1 MSGAR
6 IQLKRSTAASW
17 TSNNPVLFVGEI
29 GYETDTKKFKIGD
42 GSTAWTSLTYSS
54 IPLSLSSINDLG
66 DVTISSAADGDF
78 LRWNGTAWINDAVN
92 LGTDTTGSF
101 VQSLTAGTG
110 VTLTNNSGENTTP
123 TIAIGQSVGTGDSPT
138 FVNVTAALTGNA
150 STATTLQTSRNI
162 AGQAFNGSANIS
174 IAPTDLT
181 GVTSSAAEINI
192 LDGATLS
199 TTELNYVDGVTSA
212 IQTQID
218 TKAPLAS
225 PTFTGTVTVPT
236 PIGDTTAATK
246 LYVDTTASTTASNAS
261 TALTNHE
268 ADTTNIHGIADTSI
282 LVTTTGSQ
290 TLTNKTIT
298 TPSGLVKNDVGL
310 GNVDNTSDANKPVS
324 TAGQTA
330 LDLKANIASPTF
342 TGSVTVPTPTSDSH
356 AATKAYADAI
366 AAGINWHNSVETAT
380 AAALPNTPTY
390 SNGTSGVGATL
401 TASANAR
408 LVIDGANATT
418 GDRVLVKNQ
427 ASATQNGIYVVTA
440 QGSVSVP
447 YVLTRASDHDN
458 LIDEVIRGDAVY
470 VANGATNINQGFII
484 SSEGTGTNDKHVLGT
499 DDINWSQFTG
509 AANITAGTGITKTGN
524 TLSIGQSVATDAS
537 VTFTQVTAALVGNAS
552 TATTLQTARNI
563 AGQSFNG
570 SANISIAP
578 TDLTGVTS
586 SAAELNILDGATL
599 STTELNY
606 VDGVTSAIQ
615 TQIDTKAPIASPTF
629 TGTVTIPTGA
639 SITAPTGLV
648 KGDVGLGNVD
658 NTSNSTER
666 AATAT
671 LTNKTLTS
679 PVINTPTGIVK
690 GDVGL
695 GNVDN
700 TSDANKP
707 VSTAT
712 QTALDLKAPL
722 ASPTFTGTVTLPS
735 GTVTS
740 TMIADDT
747 IVNADINASAAIV
760 DTKLATIS
768 TAGKVSNSAT
778 TATDANTAS
787 AIVARDA
794 SGNFT
799 AGTVTAALTGNA
811 STATTLATARNI
823 AGQSFNGSANISI
836 APTDL
841 TGVTSTAA
849 ELNILDGATLS
860 TAELNFVDGVTSAI
874 QTQIDAKAPLAS
886 PTFTGTVTIPTGA
899 SITAPT
905 GLVKGDVGLGN
916 VDNTSNATERAA
928 TATLTNKTLTSPV
941 INTPTG
947 IVKGD
952 VGLGNVDNTSDANK
966 PVSTATQTAL
976 DLKANLNSPTFTGT
990 VTLPDNTVALGTKT
1004 TGDYVATITG
1014 GTGVTSSAATS
1025 GEGTT
1030 HTLSIGQAVGT
1041 TDNVTF
1047 AGVTADN
1054 IKVGVTASNEID
1066 TASGDLTIDS
1076 AGGTVTIDDNLTVTG
1091 NLTVSGTTTSIN
1103 TETLTVDDNIIVL
1116 NNNATGAPSANAGIE
1131 VERGSSTNVALRWN
1145 ETSDKWELT
1154 EDGSAYKDIATED
1167 YVDAQSIASLDDI
1180 GNVTAPTPTSGDF
1193 LKYNGSA
1200 WVNDAIDLSTDTTG
1214 SYVASLT
1221 AGTGVTLTN
1230 NSGEGATPTIAIGQA
1245 VGTGDSVTFVNVTA
1259 ALTGNASTA
1268 TTLATTRA
1276 IEVSGD
1282 VTGTANFDGSA
1293 AINIVTTIAA
1303 NSVALGTDTT
1313 GNYVSDV
1320 TSGTG
1325 ITVTHTPGEGSS
1337 ASVAINATLDQLS
1350 NVTAPSPSDGQFLKY
1365 VAASSAWEPAA
1376 VPTINTLDDVG
1387 DVTITGASSG
1397 QFLKWNGSAWVNDAV
1412 PIISNIDDITGVTI
1426 TAAAD
1431 KDFLMYNGSAWVDQA
1446 ITLGTDT
1453 TGNYMTD
1460 VSAGTGISITHT
1472 PAEGSTATIALA
1484 DVSTSAQTA
1493 SYTLVLTDKNKIVEM
1508 NVASGNNLTVPPN
1521 SSVAFPVGSQ
1531 INILQVGAGQTTVVQ
1546 GAGVTVN
1553 AAPGLKLR
1561 TQWSYATLIKRAENT
1576 WVLVGDISA

>member
-1 MSGAR
+1 MAGAK
-6 IQLKRSTAASW
+6 IQVKRANAATWTAAN
-17 TSNNPVLFVGEI
+17 TVLSAGEI
-29 GYETDTKKFKIGD
+29 GLESDTSKFKIGN
-42 GSTAWTSLTYSS
+42 GSTAWTSLAYSITS
-54 IPLSLSSINDLG
+54 NLSASSLNDLG

-92 LGTDTTGSF
+92 LGTDTAGSF
-101 VQSLTAGTG
+101 VQSLVAGTG
-110 VTLTNNSGENTTP
+110 ITLTNNSGENTTP

-162 AGQAFNGSANIS
+162 AGQSFNGSANIS

-181 GVTSSAAEINI
+181 GVTSSAAELNI

-199 TTELNYVDGVTSA
+199 TTELNFVDGVSSA
-212 IQTQID
+212 IQTQLN
-218 TKAPLAS
+218 TKAPTAS

-236 PIGDTTAATK
+236 PTGNTDASTK
-246 LYVDTTASTTASNAS
+246 AYVDSTASTTATNAS

-268 ADTTNIHGIADTSI
+268 ADTTNIHGIVDTSI

-298 TPSGLVKNDVGL
+298 SPSGLVKGDVGL
-310 GNVDNTSDANKPVS
+310 GNADNTSDANKPVS

-330 LDLKANIASPTF
+330 LDLKAPLASPTF
-342 TGSVTVPTPTSDSH
+342 TGSVSVPTPTSDAH

-380 AAALPNTPTY
+380 AAVLPSTPTY

-408 LVIDGANATT
+408 LVMDGANTTT

-427 ASATQNGIYVVTA
+427 ADATQNGIYVVTA

-484 SSEGTGTNDKHVLGT
+484 SSEGTGANDKHVLGT
-499 DDINWSQFTG
+499 DNMNWSQFTG

-537 VTFTQVTAALVGNAS
+537 VTFSVVTAALTGNAS

-599 STTELNY
+599 STAELNILDGVTATTAELNF

-615 TQIDTKAPIASPTF
+615 TQINTKAPLASPTFTGTVTIPTGASITAPTGLVRGDVGLGNVDNTSNATERAASATLTNKTLTSPVVNTPTGIVKGDVGLGSVDNTADTAKPVSTAQQTALDLKANLASPTFTGTVTLPSGTVTSTMILDGTIANADINASAAIDDTKLATISTASKVSNSATTAASANTASAIVARDGSGNFAAGTVTAALSGNASTATTLATARNIAGQSFNGSANISIAPTDLTGVTSSAEELNILDGATLSTAELNFVDGVTSAIQTQINLKAPLASPTFTGTVTIPTGASITAPTGLVKGDVGLGSVDNTADTAKPVSTAQQTALDLKANIASPTF

-648 KGDVGLGNVD
+648 KGDVGLGNV
-658 NTSNSTER
+658 T
-666 AATAT
+666 
-671 LTNKTLTS
+671 
-679 PVINTPTGIVK
+679 
-690 GDVGL
+690 
-695 GNVDN
+695 N

-722 ASPTFTGTVTLPS
+722 ASPTFTGTVVLPDNTVALGTKTTGSYVESLVAGTGVTLSNNSGETATPTIAIGQAVATSSNVTFANLTVSGDLIVS
-735 GTVTS
+735 GTTTSINTETVTV
-740 TMIADDT
+740 DDNIIVLNNNAT
-747 IVNADINASAAIV
+747 GSPTVNAGIEIERGSSTNVVLRWNETSDKWELTEDGATFKDIATEAYVDAQAIASLDDIGNVTAPTPSSGDFLKYSGAAWVNDAIDLGT
-760 DTKLATIS
+760 DTTGSYVASLV
-768 TAGKVSNSAT
+768 AGTGVTLTNNSGESAT
-778 TATDANTAS
+778 PTVTIGQA
-787 AIVARDA
+787 V
-794 SGNFT
+794 
-799 AGTVTAALTGNA
+799 GTGDSVTFVGVTAALTGNA

-841 TGVTSTAA
+841 TGVTSSAA
-849 ELNILDGATLS
+849 ELNILDGATL
-860 TAELNFVDGVTSAI
+860 TVAELNFVDGVTSAI
-874 QTQIDAKAPLAS
+874 QTQIDLKAPLAS
-886 PTFTGTVTIPTGA
+886 PTFTGTVTVPTPTNGTDAANKTYADGVVTAAKIITAAGGDGTNGQALTTNGSGTLDFTTITGTTEA
-899 SITAPT
+899 SIISAV
-905 GLVKGDVGLGN
+905 GGDG
-916 VDNTSNATERAA
+916 AA
-928 TATLTNKTLTSPV
+928 GSVLKTNGS
-941 INTPTG
+941 
-947 IVKGD
+947 GD
-952 VGLGNVDNTSDANK
+952 LSFGD
-966 PVSTATQTAL
+966 
-976 DLKANLNSPTFTGT
+976 
-990 VTLPDNTVALGTKT
+990 VALGT
-1004 TGDYVATITG
+1004 
-1014 GTGVTSSAATS
+1014 
-1025 GEGTT
+1025 
-1030 HTLSIGQAVGT
+1030 
-1041 TDNVTF
+1041 N
-1047 AGVTADN
+1047 
-1054 IKVGVTASNEID
+1054 
-1066 TASGDLTIDS
+1066 
-1076 AGGTVTIDDNLTVTG
+1076 
-1091 NLTVSGTTTSIN
+1091 
-1103 TETLTVDDNIIVL
+1103 
-1116 NNNATGAPSANAGIE
+1116 
-1131 VERGSSTNVALRWN
+1131 
-1145 ETSDKWELT
+1145 
-1154 EDGSAYKDIATED
+1154 
-1167 YVDAQSIASLDDI
+1167 
-1180 GNVTAPTPTSGDF
+1180 
-1193 LKYNGSA
+1193 
-1200 WVNDAIDLSTDTTG
+1200 
-1214 SYVASLT
+1214 
-1221 AGTGVTLTN
+1221 
-1230 NSGEGATPTIAIGQA
+1230 
-1245 VGTGDSVTFVNVTA
+1245 
-1259 ALTGNASTA
+1259 
-1268 TTLATTRA
+1268 
-1276 IEVSGD
+1276 
-1282 VTGTANFDGSA
+1282 
-1293 AINIVTTIAA
+1293 
-1303 NSVALGTDTT
+1303 
-1313 GNYVSDV
+1313 
-1320 TSGTG
+1320 
-1325 ITVTHTPGEGSS
+1325 
-1337 ASVAINATLDQLS
+1337 
-1350 NVTAPSPSDGQFLKY
+1350 
-1365 VAASSAWEPAA
+1365 
-1376 VPTINTLDDVG
+1376 
-1387 DVTITGASSG
+1387 
-1397 QFLKWNGSAWVNDAV
+1397 
-1412 PIISNIDDITGVTI
+1412 
-1426 TAAAD
+1426 
-1431 KDFLMYNGSAWVDQA
+1431 
-1446 ITLGTDT
+1446 T

-1484 DVSTSAQTA
+1484 DVSTNAQTA
-1493 SYTLVLTDKNKIVEM
+1493 TYTLVLDDKNKIVEM

-1561 TQWSYATLIKRAENT
+1561 TQYSYATLIKRATNT

>member
-342 TGSVTVPTPTSDSH
+342 TGTVTVPTPTNSTD

-470 VANGATNINQGFII
+470 VANGATNVNQGFII
-484 SSEGTGTNDKHVLGT
+484 SSEGTGANDKHVLGT
-499 DDINWSQFTG
+499 DDMNWSQFTG

-648 KGDVGLGNVD
+648 KGDVGLGN
-658 NTSNSTER
+658 
-666 AATAT
+666 A
-671 LTNKTLTS
+671 
-679 PVINTPTGIVK
+679 
-690 GDVGL
+690 
-695 GNVDN
+695 DN

-768 TAGKVSNSAT
+768 TALKVSNSAT

-787 AIVARDA
+787 AIVARDG

-799 AGTVTAALTGNA
+799 AGTITAALTGNA

-916 VDNTSNATERAA
+916 VDNTSDANKPVS
-928 TATLTNKTLTSPV
+928 TATQTALDLKAPLASPTFTGTV
-941 INTPTG
+941 TIPTG
-947 IVKGD
+947 ASITAPTGLVKGD

-966 PVSTATQTAL
+966 PVSTAGQTAL

-1030 HTLSIGQAVGT
+1030 HSLSIGQAVGT

-1276 IEVSGD
+1276 IQVSGD

-1350 NVTAPSPSDGQFLKY
+1350 NVTAPSPTDGQFLKY

-1387 DVTITGASSG
+1387 DVVITGASSG

-1426 TAAAD
+1426 TAAAN
-1431 KDFLMYNGSAWVDQA
+1431 KDFLMYNGSAWVDQP

-1531 INILQVGAGQTTVVQ
+1531 INILQTGAGQTTIVE

-1553 AAPGLKLR
+1553 RTPGLKLR
-1561 TQWSYATLIKRAENT
+1561 AQWSYATLIKRAENT